1 MAGGGYGE
9 PSERDPAAV
18 AEDVARGW
26 LSIER
31 AVSVYKVALVR
42 AANGIDI
49 VVDEERTR
57 LLRG

>member
-1 MAGGGYGE
+1 M
-9 PSERDPAAV
+9 RDPALV

-31 AVSVYKVALVR
+31 ALSVYRVALVR

-49 VVDEERTR
+49 AVDEERTR
-57 LLRG
+57 LLRAAA